1 MFYLLSSNDLVKKIE
16 SAWADYVNAAG
27 VIHGRCRSR
36 EFTRK
41 DFREMYEY
49 LIGGGLH
56 FQAVQFDP
64 NITHLEREEAEEE
77 ARAFYAENYP
87 HVNYRG
93 IIGFNAANATSLE
106 PRWDSDYYFPI
117 HYMEPVVGNEIAID
131 LDYHASGSRRATVLY
146 CMEHGLPALTDRL
159 RLVQEKEAI
168 SFGVVLMHPGYSL
181 STTDDAWPRDLA
193 SIVIRIPDLIQR
205 SANNQAEGSHVYIY
219 DESDSSGKTIFLGG
233 ATIVPSGGNADLEFL
248 PEVDLHSLRGGRLY
262 KETRIEVANKIWTI
276 SVSPSDGTFEP
287 VLVFVITGGIIIFLA
302 TVALAGWVYVN
313 MQRVAKFNRMQAE
326 AEAEKAAL
334 ILQSAKKAAE
344 AERELND
351 FIAHEVRNPVAAAMS
366 ACSFVKRALKKKD
379 FDELELQNT
388 RDDVRIIDNSL
399 NFVND
404 LLRNML
410 DMHRAANKKL
420 KVTLAPTVRFLR
432 LPAYRNVPVFT
443 EYSHDELRS
452 LQYRVSCTMSSNQ
465 YSPCYYN
472 ETAKFKWL

>member
-1 MFYLLSSNDLVKKIE
+1 VKKIE
-16 SAWADYVNAAG
+16 TAWADYVNVAG

-41 DFREMYEY
+41 DFRELYEY
-49 LIGGGLH
+49 LISGGLH
-56 FQAVQFDP
+56 FQAAQFDP

-77 ARAFYAENYP
+77 ARTFYAGNYP

-93 IIGFNAANATSLE
+93 IIGFNTANATSLE
-106 PRWDSDYYFPI
+106 PRWDADFYFPI
-117 HYMEPVVGNEIAID
+117 HYMEPVVGNENAIG
-131 LDYHASGSRRATVLY
+131 LDYHASGSRHRTVLY

-168 SFGVVLMHPGYSL
+168 SYGVVLMHPGYSL
-181 STTDDAWPRDLA
+181 STTNDVWPRDLA

-219 DESDSSGKTIFLGG
+219 DQSDSSGNTMFLGG
-233 ATIVPSGGNADLEFL
+233 AKIVPTEDKANLEFL
-248 PEVDLHSLRGGRLY
+248 PEVDLQSLRVGRLY
-262 KETRIEVANKIWTI
+262 KEAHIEVANKIWTI
-276 SVSPSDGTFEP
+276 GVSPSDGTFEP
-287 VLVFVITGGIIIFLA
+287 ELVFVITGGIIFFLA

-313 MQRVAKFNRMQAE
+313 SQRVAEFNRMRAE

-334 ILQSAKKAAE
+334 ILQSAKRAAE

-366 ACSFVKRALKKKD
+366 ACSFVKRSLKKN
-379 FDELELQNT
+379 FLNDELELKNT
-388 RDDVRIIDNSL
+388 RDDIRIIDNSL

-432 LPAYRNVPVFT
+432 LSSYRDVHVFT
-443 EYSHDELRS
+443 ECSHVELLS
-452 LQYRVSCTMSSNQ
+452 LQ
-465 YSPCYYN
+465 
-472 ETAKFKWL
+472 

>member
-1 MFYLLSSNDLVKKIE
+1 VKKIE

-41 DFREMYEY
+41 EFRELYEY
-49 LIGGGLH
+49 LQGGGLR
-56 FQAVQFDP
+56 FQAAQFDP

-77 ARAFYAENYP
+77 ARAFYADNYP

-93 IIGFNAANATSLE
+93 IIGFNTANATSLE
-106 PRWDSDYYFPI
+106 PRWDFDYYFPI
-117 HYMEPVVGNEIAID
+117 HYMEPVVGNENALG
-131 LDYHASGSRRATVLY
+131 LDYHASGSRQRTVLY
-146 CMEHGLPALTDRL
+146 CMEHGMPALTDRL

-168 SFGVVLMHPGYSL
+168 AYGVVLMHPGYSL
-181 STTDDAWPRDLA
+181 STSTTNDVWPRDLA

-205 SANNQAEGSHVYIY
+205 SANNQAEGSHLYIY
-219 DESDSSGKTIFLGG
+219 DQSDSSGKTIFLGG
-233 ATIVPSGGNADLEFL
+233 AKIVPTEDKADLEFL
-248 PEVDLHSLRGGRLY
+248 PEVDLNSLRGGRLY
-262 KETRIEVANKIWTI
+262 KEARIEVANKIWTI

-287 VLVFVITGGIIIFLA
+287 ELVFVITGGIIICLA

-313 MQRVAKFNRMQAE
+313 TQRVAKFNIMQAE

-334 ILQSAKKAAE
+334 VLQSAERATE

-379 FDELELQNT
+379 PLKDELDLKSA

-420 KVTLAPTVRFLR
+420 KVILAPTVRILR
-432 LPAYRNVPVFT
+432 LSSYRNVHVFT
-443 EYSHDELRS
+443 ECSQMNCFLYNKVYLARCPRASTVHAITTRRQS
-452 LQYRVSCTMSSNQ
+452 SSGYR
-465 YSPCYYN
+465 
-472 ETAKFKWL
+472 L